1 MHVHLEGTA
10 PPALIRRIAARNGV
24 PVPAGVFGA
33 DDRFAYTDFLD
44 FLDTYD
50 RVASVIRSGDDYRDI
65 VYEYLA
71 GCAAEGA
78 IYVELTASPDHAA
91 LVGLSDEEHL
101 DGIGR
106 GIDDA
111 LRDHGIHARVVVT
124 AVRNFGLEQAVRIAR
139 YAAERPHPYVVGF
152 SLAGDEENYPAA
164 DYAEAFAIATEAGLG
179 CSVHAGEWAGPQSVR
194 AALDLPVTRIGHGVR
209 SIEEPALVEEL
220 AERGVVLEC
229 CPTSNVVLRLFP
241 SYEDHPLPRLREAG
255 VRVTLGSDDPPY
267 FGASIG
273 GEYEVCR
280 RVFGYDDVALREITR
295 TAIDAAFCDEQLKER
310 LIKSL

>member
-24 PVPAGVFGA
+24 PVPAGVFAA

-44 FLDTYD
+44 FLSTYD
-50 RVASVIRSGDDYRDI
+50 RAASVIRSGDDYRDI